1 MLIYKKV
8 GAANIPLARINM
20 FQLGTWRYVF
30 YPKKWKKNLKNIIAR
45 LKTGQKQKKKFVK
58 GYFKGLRLIT

>member
-45 LKTGQKQKKKFVK
+45 LKTGQKQKQS
-58 GYFKGLRLIT
+58 L